1 MAGEHLHPVSVML
14 SASLAGFQ
22 DAHTQCDTADQ
33 LAEDTETQLKHIVR
47 LHPRLQFLRNEWL
60 TQAASFQLLQRG
72 FSCMATRFQTLKE
85 EKSYQLETVDHELH
99 DTLAALRQRVI
110 EPCLQPKQTPS
121 KSDTSLSPSPSPQK
135 LPRTLYDLID
145 DQGVD
150 KIRHDAHNLVERI
163 QRVAGEIDRAQQ
175 ALRQFSTGDS
185 EMASDVS
192 LDRHQLTH
200 IQSQRDKQ
208 VDECQRMH
216 NELAALANH
225 CHQLESVS
233 RDPGLLT
240 EENLLVLERDTQE
253 LSAVVSELQEG
264 LQFVRAIHEEVNIRA
279 QQYDAIHH
287 DLKTLLRQL
296 NRAMPTVQQLFR
308 DLAQIKWDC
317 TNLFPDT
324 DLLLSECAGLHA
336 WYTEFSRSYDHLLVE
351 LDRRRRMQAQH
362 MKMAQ
367 EFASHLAML
376 HDTETRERDAF
387 TQTFGQYLPIDL
399 CTPLMVPPAQYTL
412 TTVQDPGSLPQVPDA
427 ALHEA
432 KVNIANRSMA
442 AAPCDG

>member
-1 MAGEHLHPVSVML
+1 MADRHQHPVSVML
-14 SASLAGFQ
+14 NASLAGFQ
-22 DAHTQCDTADQ
+22 DAHTHCGTADQ
-33 LAEDTETQLKHIVR
+33 LAKDTETQLQHIVR
-47 LHPRLQFLRNEWL
+47 LHPRLQFLRSEWL
-60 TQAASFQLLQRG
+60 TQVASFQLLQRS
-72 FSCMATRFQTLKE
+72 FARMATRLQTLKE
-85 EKSYQLETVDHELH
+85 EKSTQLETVDHELH
-99 DTLAALRQRVI
+99 HTLTALRQRLI
-110 EPCLQPKQTPS
+110 EPCLQSKQVPS
-121 KSDTSLSPSPSPQK
+121 ESAAAPSSSVSPRK

-150 KIRHDAHNLVERI
+150 KIRHDARSLVKRI
-163 QRVAGEIDRAQQ
+163 QRVASEIIRAQQ
-175 ALRQFSTGDS
+175 ALRQFSMGDS

-192 LDRHQLTH
+192 LDRQHLTH

-208 VDECQRMH
+208 VEECQRMH
-216 NELAALANH
+216 TELAALANH

-253 LSAVVSELQEG
+253 LSAVVAELREG

-317 TNLFPDT
+317 TNLIPDT
-324 DLLLSECAGLHA
+324 NLLLSECAGLHA

-362 MKMAQ
+362 MKMAH

-399 CTPLMVPPAQYTL
+399 CAPLMTPPAQYTL
-412 TTVQDPGSLPQVPDA
+412 TTVQGPGNLPEVPEA

-432 KVNIANRSMA
+432 KVNIANRSMT
-442 AAPCDG
+442 AAPSDG